1 MSMISSRNVSGV
13 SSNAQCLIAPQNSIS
28 MKMYSSMSMSTSA
41 SLVSNTSYYATSLLK
56 EKEENM
62 YGSAFSKL
70 AYHKS
75 IEEVSTMIR
84 LYNNSPANDHEA
96 LFSLL
101 TQEKYRQ
108 LAGDLYNLKITKER
122 RNYYETGYEK
132 IRTNIILSFEAL
144 LYSMYQTKVA
154 AANKRTYEGFKKD
167 SEILHDT
174 DKLKT
179 YIENLTVTTHM
190 LPEVVVSAP
199 LMTIKPEYSLYMEKY
214 GVPENGIW
222 KPDLLAEMVEIVK
235 KRKMKHVGSGSG
247 SFIGKDAKRVSVSSS
262 LPRQNRIK
270 GSSNINSSKNP
281 LLLSDQ
287 MERINALKGSED
299 TKVNFLGDDGMGMP
313 EANNIYMRV
322 IGTTKTVSSDTVL
335 SNEEQDSRATYTP
348 SRMTREERRRN
359 PLQQYPIGR
368 REEEERNARKVE
380 EEEKDVDIFQENE
393 AAYSSSKSID
403 SKLTPAPIPW
413 EKWDASIPL
422 AYWKALLR

>member
-1 MSMISSRNVSGV
+1 MSMISSRNVSGG
-13 SSNAQCLIAPQNSIS
+13 SPNSQCLIASQNTIS
-28 MKMYSSMSMSTSA
+28 MMYSSTSS
-41 SLVSNTSYYATSLLK
+41 SLVSNANSYTTTSLLK

-84 LYNNSPANDHEA
+84 LYNNSPTNDHEA

-179 YIENLTVTTHM
+179 YIENLTVTTHI

-235 KRKMKHVGSGSG
+235 KRKKKHEGSGTFG
-247 SFIGKDAKRVSVSSS
+247 DDAQRSSS
-262 LPRQNRIK
+262 PSPSMKSLK
-270 GSSNINSSKNP
+270 GSSNHHSSQNP
-281 LLLSDQ
+281 LLVSEQ
-287 MERINALKGSED
+287 MERITALKGREGSTD
-299 TKVNFLGDDGMGMP
+299 KFLGDDGIP

-322 IGTTKTVSSDTVL
+322 RGTTKYESGADANL
-335 SNEEQDSRATYTP
+335 SNAEQEGRATATFTP
-348 SRMTREERRRN
+348 RRLTREERRRN

-368 REEEERNARKVE
+368 REEDERAARKLYE
-380 EEEKDVDIFQENE
+380 EDIDKVQEIDS
-393 AAYSSSKSID
+393 AAYSSQSTNTN
-403 SKLTPAPIPW
+403 LTQAPIPW

-422 AYWKALLR
+422 AYWNALLR